1 MHRYE
6 DMEAAYK
13 DKVYLEKI
21 RPDELKFIDFD
32 NIIFSIGR
40 DLAVVQ
46 GGKVVLP
53 AETGY

>member
-1 MHRYE
+1 
-6 DMEAAYK
+6 MEAAYK